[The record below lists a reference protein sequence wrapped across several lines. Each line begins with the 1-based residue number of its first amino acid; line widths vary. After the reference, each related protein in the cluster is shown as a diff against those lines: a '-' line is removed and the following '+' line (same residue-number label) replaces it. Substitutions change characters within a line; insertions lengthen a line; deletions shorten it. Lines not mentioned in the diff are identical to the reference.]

1 MKICFK
7 LGIADIFYLA
17 VAFHNEVHVSLG
29 PGPVDRVSH
38 QEDEFDPRHD
48 LMNEFDYTIA
58 SIIGRRRQSDRAVL
72 NLEITQ
78 IRSHAK

>member
-17 VAFHNEVHVSLG
+17 VAFHNEIHVSLG

-48 LMNEFDYTIA
+48 LMNEFDAIFRNNA
-58 SIIGRRRQSDRAVL
+58 IPRRDVTFDMRIS
-72 NLEITQ
+72 
-78 IRSHAK
+78 